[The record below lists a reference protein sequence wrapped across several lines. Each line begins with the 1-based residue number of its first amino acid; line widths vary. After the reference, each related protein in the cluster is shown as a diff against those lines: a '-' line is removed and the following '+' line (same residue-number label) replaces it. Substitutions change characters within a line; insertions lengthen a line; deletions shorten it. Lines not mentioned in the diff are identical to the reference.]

1 MRYRITHKTDYR
13 YVNAVAQSNHLVHL
27 APRQTKGQTV
37 EQHELLINPMPALR
51 RDFDDYFGNP
61 AQHLIIEEDHNL
73 FSVEAQSIIM
83 VERDHT
89 ATLALSV
96 AAWETVRDLMFDP
109 KFASEAEFTCYTG
122 FTTPTAEIA
131 AYGEQSFP
139 PGRPM
144 LAAVQDLTSRIF
156 HDFEYDSTVTDAT
169 TPVAQMFEIKG
180 GVCQDFAHLQLACL
194 RALGLPAR
202 YVSGYLRTYPP
213 EGQPRLIGADASHAW
228 VSVWC
233 PEAGWVDFDPTNN
246 KMIADE
252 HITLTIGRDFVDVSP
267 LSGIILGGG
276 QHFIDVSVDVMP
288 IDNEGKEIGQSI
300 SSADL
305 QTPETQNPGPQA
317 ATNPAPAGQVAPPTN
332 PAQTTQA
339 APQAPTQPTEQQSQ
353 APGLARSQEQSQS
366 QSQTPMQSATD
377 NQTQSMP
384 PIPPVSADR
393 TY

>member
-27 APRQTKGQTV
+27 GPRQTMGQTI
-37 EQHELLINPMPALR
+37 ERHELLINPKPALR
-51 RDFDDYFGNP
+51 RDYHDYFGNP
-61 AQHLIIEEDHNL
+61 AQHLVIEENHNL
-73 FSVEAQSIIM
+73 FSVEAQSIIN

-96 AAWETVRDLMFDP
+96 AGWETVRDLMFDP
-109 KFASEAEFTCYTG
+109 KYTAEAEFTCYTG

-131 AYGEQSFP
+131 AYGEISFP

-144 LAAVQDLTSRIF
+144 LQAVLDLTSRIY
-156 HDFEYDSTVTDAT
+156 HDFDYDSTITDAT
-169 TPVAQMFEIKG
+169 TPVEQMFEIKG

-213 EGQPRLIGADASHAW
+213 EGQPRLVGADASHAW
-228 VSVWC
+228 ISVWC

-267 LSGIILGGG
+267 LSGVILGGG

-288 IDNEGKEIGQSI
+288 IDNSGKEIGQSI
-300 SSADL
+300 TNAD
-305 QTPETQNPGPQA
+305 QQA
-317 ATNPAPAGQVAPPTN
+317 KPAASAPAAPALAPS
-332 PAQTTQA
+332 
-339 APQAPTQPTEQQSQ
+339 APQSPPPEQATQEQSQ
-353 APGLARSQEQSQS
+353 APGLARTQEQSQS
-366 QSQTPMQSATD
+366 QAQQSQPASGDQASQTAST
-377 NQTQSMP
+377 P
-384 PIPPVSADR
+384 PIPPISADR